1 MNGKGSKQRPTNLEQ
16 FRKNYDDIFRKK
28 QSSAK
33 PLAASVK
40 SQKIRPYRRI
50 EKLPATQ
57 SE

>member
-28 QSSAK
+28 HSTAK

-40 SQKIRPYRRI
+40 SQKIRP
-50 EKLPATQ
+50 
-57 SE
+57 